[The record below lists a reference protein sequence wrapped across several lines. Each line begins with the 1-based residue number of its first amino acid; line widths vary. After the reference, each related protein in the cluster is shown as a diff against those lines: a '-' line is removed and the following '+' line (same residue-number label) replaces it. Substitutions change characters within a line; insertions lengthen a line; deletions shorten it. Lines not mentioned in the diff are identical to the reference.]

1 MTEKKKMNWVIKN
14 ILCGLVFILVI
25 VLAVEIFLRVTT
37 QHSISVDVPDMVGM
51 QLADAQALAQKE
63 RVELFVT
70 DSVFVSSFAKGSV
83 YAQNPKAGNKVKRG
97 RKIYLTVN
105 AKKEKQAE
113 VPSLVGLSLR
123 QAKVELQT
131 RGLKLGRLSY
141 VDDMATNLV
150 VAQLRGGEEI
160 EPGTSVD
167 VGSVIDLRL
176 GWNKTDGYV
185 TMPDLGRMQY
195 QRALNYVQD
204 NSFNLGKVVF
214 DETVKTAEDTL
225 AAMVYRQSPL
235 AGSEDIIL
243 GSTVSLYLTLDEAKL
258 PALPEET
265 EEFEESSI

>member
-25 VLAVEIFLRVTT
+25 VLAVELFLRLTT
-37 QHSISVDVPDMVGM
+37 QHSISVTVPDLVGM
-51 QLADAQALAQKE
+51 QLSDAGALADKE

-83 YAQNPKAGNKVKRG
+83 YAQNPKAGSKVKRG
-97 RKIYLTVN
+97 RKVYLTVN

-123 QAKVELQT
+123 QAKVELTT

-150 VAQLRGGEEI
+150 LAQLLKGQEI
-160 EPGTSVD
+160 APGTSVD
-167 VGSVIDLRL
+167 VGTVIDLKL
-176 GWNKTDGYV
+176 GWNRTDGYT
-185 TMPDLGRMQY
+185 TMPDFSRMQY
-195 QRALNYVQD
+195 RRALSYVQD
-204 NSFNLGKVVF
+204 NSFNLGKVIF
-214 DETVKTAEDTL
+214 DNSVKTAEDTL

-235 AGSEDIIL
+235 AGTEDIIL
-243 GSTVSLYLTLDEAKL
+243 GSKVTLYFTVEESKL
-258 PALPEET
+258 PALPEEP
-265 EEFEESSI
+265 EFEE

>member
-14 ILCGLVFILVI
+14 LLCGLVFILVI

-37 QHSISVDVPDMVGM
+37 QHSVSVTVPDLVGM
-51 QLADAQALAQKE
+51 QLSDAEALAEKG
-63 RVELFVT
+63 RLELFVT

-83 YAQNPKAGNKVKRG
+83 YAQNPKAGASVKRG

-123 QAKVELQT
+123 QAKVELTT

-167 VGSVIDLRL
+167 VGTVIDLRL
-176 GWNKTDGYV
+176 GWNKVDGYT

-195 QRALNYVQD
+195 RRALSYVQD
-204 NSFNLGKVVF
+204 NSFNIAKVVF
-214 DETVKTAEDTL
+214 DNSVKTAEDTL
-225 AAMVYRQSPL
+225 AAMVYRQVPA
-235 AGSEDIIL
+235 AGAEDIIL
-243 GSTVSLYLTLDEAKL
+243 GTKVSLYFTIEESKL

-265 EEFEESSI
+265 ENEE